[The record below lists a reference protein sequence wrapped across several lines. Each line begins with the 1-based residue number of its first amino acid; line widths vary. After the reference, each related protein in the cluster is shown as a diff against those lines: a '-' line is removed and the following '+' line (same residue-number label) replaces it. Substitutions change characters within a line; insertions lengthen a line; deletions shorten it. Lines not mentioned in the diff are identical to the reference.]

1 MNPEQP
7 VTFESKLA
15 RIEEI
20 VRELEAGNVK
30 LDRAIDLFKEG
41 KALTAECEALL
52 RSSQQQIDAA
62 MGPSTSPG

>member
-7 VTFESKLA
+7 ASFETKLA

-20 VRELEAGNVK
+20 VRELESGNVK
-30 LDRAIDLFKEG
+30 LDRAIELFKEG

-52 RSSQQQIDAA
+52 RSSQQQIDATA
-62 MGPSTSPG
+62 G